1 MKITK
6 AETILISVPFQ
17 LAGTP
22 PWSFGGKI
30 ANRFDTLMVRLET
43 DTGIVGWGEAFSRN
57 QDKALKNAIDTR
69 ILPLVVGKDAA
80 RIAQVKHELEFNLH
94 NFGRVGSIMYGIA
107 AVDIAMWD
115 ILGKSCGVPLVM
127 LLGGPFTDRVEA
139 YASLLRY
146 SNEKDVARVT
156 REAIDRGYRYIKLHE
171 IGMKE
176 IRAACEAAGNDA
188 RIMLDTNCPWT
199 VTEALAC
206 SRELAPL
213 NLMWL
218 EEPVWPPENYKGLAA
233 VRSQGLHRVA
243 SGENAG
249 SLHDFMAMI
258 DARAIDIAQ
267 PDVAKTGG
275 ITETLSIRALC
286 EAHGVEFAPHCAL
299 FGPGQVA
306 TIHLS
311 AATRTLPLLERL
323 YCDFESE
330 LYGGATNP
338 EKGYVRVPRGPG
350 LGIEPDPK
358 VIEKYRV

>member
-213 NLMWL
+213 NLRQGHIEHVVQPGGVGPFSDIPGAL
-218 EEPVWPPENYKGLAA
+218 EEALRLDDADGNVQEGGKRLIAL
-233 VRSQGLHRVA
+233 VRINS
-243 SGENAG
+243 ST
-249 SLHDFMAMI
+249 I
-258 DARAIDIAQ
+258 DRLSER
-267 PDVAKTGG
+267 GG
-275 ITETLSIRALC
+275 
-286 EAHGVEFAPHCAL
+286 
-299 FGPGQVA
+299 
-306 TIHLS
+306 HLG
-311 AATRTLPLLERL
+311 RQYR
-323 YCDFESE
+323 
-330 LYGGATNP
+330 
-338 EKGYVRVPRGPG
+338 RG
-350 LGIEPDPK
+350 D
-358 VIEKYRV
+358 